1 VSRPANQ
8 PANQSVNQSVNQPV
22 NQPVDAPT
30 GPASDRPEKPRRSP
44 DVVSLVADLVA
55 VAVFV
60 ALGRA
65 SHREGGVLVG
75 YLATVWPF
83 VAGAVVGAVAVRV
96 ARAGGRP
103 LPPRSLRAGAV
114 VLAATVVVGMT
125 LRRLCTDGGTPVSF
139 LLVATSFL
147 ALFLLGWRWAAR
159 RWTTRPWAGRATAR
173 PGR

>member
-8 PANQSVNQSVNQPV
+8 PVH
-22 NQPVDAPT
+22 QPVDAPT
-30 GPASDRPEKPRRSP
+30 EPPSEQPERSP
-44 DVVSLVADLVA
+44 DVVSLSADLGA

-83 VAGAVVGAVAVRV
+83 VAGVVVGRVAVRF
-96 ARAGGRP
+96 ARVGGRP
-103 LPPRSLRAGAV
+103 LPPRSMRAGAV

-147 ALFLLGWRWAAR
+147 ALFLLGWRWVAR
-159 RWTTRPWAGRATAR
+159 RWAARPGAGRATAR